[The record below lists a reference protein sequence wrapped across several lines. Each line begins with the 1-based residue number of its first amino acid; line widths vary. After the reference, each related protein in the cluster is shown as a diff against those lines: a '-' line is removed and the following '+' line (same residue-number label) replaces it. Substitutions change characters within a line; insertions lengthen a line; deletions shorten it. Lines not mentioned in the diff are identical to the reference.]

1 VIQQQQD
8 LFNQSRKVKLR
19 TVLEVAFLA
28 VDIFLEPFIL
38 DTVSYFVYCVCCIVK
53 LFIMSKAVAAE
64 DRKNIA
70 HTIVDV

>member
-1 VIQQQQD
+1 
-8 LFNQSRKVKLR
+8 
-19 TVLEVAFLA
+19 VLEVAFLA

>member
-1 VIQQQQD
+1 
-8 LFNQSRKVKLR
+8 
-19 TVLEVAFLA
+19 VLEVAFLA
-28 VDIFLEPFIL
+28 VDIFFGTIYFRYFY
-38 DTVSYFVYCVCCIVK
+38 TVSYFVYCVCCIVK